1 MFEALPTWKPPA
13 DHGRRPRV
21 LRQLSAELT
30 RVLAIPG
37 NELRR
42 RLRQVDL
49 HNGDQ
54 RSREMYQPR
63 LEACAIFLQALL
75 HYTDVVTLVAGK
87 AEDGEFFGVR
97 LDKLSQL
104 TGLHE
109 RRVDR
114 VVRDLH
120 AAGFLVSKTR
130 AERLAE
136 DQGYRGLT
144 AVRQISAE
152 LFWALGLGPLLEK
165 ARKRYYTHRQRKLQA
180 RQAPLQAALGR
191 MATLGREFANAASK
205 RRNGASL
212 SEVLAKLNFTPP

>member
-1 MFEALPTWKPPA
+1 MR
-13 DHGRRPRV
+13 D
-21 LRQLSAELT
+21 
-30 RVLAIPG
+30 
-37 NELRR
+37 NELCN
-42 RLRQVDL
+42 RLRKVDL
-49 HNGDQ
+49 HDGRRRT
-54 RSREMYQPR
+54 RSMYEPR
-63 LEACAIFLQALL
+63 LEACSTFLQALL

-130 AERLAE
+130 AERAGE
-136 DQGYRGLT
+136 GYRGLT

-165 ARKRYYTHRQRKLQA
+165 ARRRYYTHRQRKLQA
-180 RQAPLQAALGR
+180 RQAPLQTALNR
-191 MATLGREFANAASK
+191 MATMAREFENSAAK
-205 RRNGASL
+205 RRRGASL
-212 SEVLAKLNFTPP
+212 GEILGKLNFTPP